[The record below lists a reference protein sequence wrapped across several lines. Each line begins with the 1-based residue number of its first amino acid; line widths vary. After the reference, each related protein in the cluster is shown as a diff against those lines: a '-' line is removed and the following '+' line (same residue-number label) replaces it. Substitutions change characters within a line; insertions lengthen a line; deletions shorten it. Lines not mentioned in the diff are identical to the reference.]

1 MEDKH
6 LENLLFE
13 LGNEDIVLPNNLV
26 QNTKEKINNKHFLPI
41 FCMSIFL
48 NLISLIGIIV
58 IVYFRFN
65 LKGIIGL
72 YLLWCFISSLSLLP
86 VVFINT
92 QSKLKSTKTM
102 QGVI

>member
-6 LENLLFE
+6 LEDLLFD
-13 LGNEDIVLPNNLV
+13 LGNEDIVLPKNLV
-26 QNTKEKINNKHFLPI
+26 QNTKEKINSNHFLPI
-41 FCMSIFL
+41 FCISIFL
-48 NLISLIGIIV
+48 NLISLISIIA

-72 YLLWCFISSLSLLP
+72 YLLWTFISNLSILP
-86 VVFINT
+86 VVFING